1 MDFNFIT
8 AEHMHL
14 SVALQAASDLF
25 KKEFA
30 GTKTRLFS
38 TQVLQ
43 NIVPPKMVGASAQ
56 ISFLV
61 IATII
66 NLEGDIVPLS
76 RLPEKN

>member
-14 SVALQAASDLF
+14 SVALQAVSDLYR
-25 KKEFA
+25 KEFA

-43 NIVPPKMVGASAQ
+43 NIVPPKIQGAPAQ
-56 ISFLV
+56 VSFLV
-61 IATII
+61 IATIV

-76 RLPEKN
+76 GLPEKK